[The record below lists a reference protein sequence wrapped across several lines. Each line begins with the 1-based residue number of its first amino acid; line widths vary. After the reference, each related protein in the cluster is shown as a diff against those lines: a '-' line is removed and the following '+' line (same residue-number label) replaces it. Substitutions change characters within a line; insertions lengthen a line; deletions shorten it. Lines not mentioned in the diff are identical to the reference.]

1 MITITIMKYELWTIV
16 IYCVYSL
23 KVNYKIDHQIGH
35 LYI

>member
-16 IYCVYSL
+16 IYCVHSL
-23 KVNYKIDHQIGH
+23 KVNYEIDHQIGH